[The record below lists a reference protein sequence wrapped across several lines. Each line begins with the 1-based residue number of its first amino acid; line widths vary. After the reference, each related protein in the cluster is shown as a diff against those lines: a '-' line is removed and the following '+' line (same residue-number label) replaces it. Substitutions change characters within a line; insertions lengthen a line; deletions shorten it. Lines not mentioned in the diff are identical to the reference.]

1 MAKFMDKA
9 RAALF
14 DRIDETEEDDAL
26 KKPRKKS
33 RALKE
38 PPREDDEIVG
48 YVKNLVEEWRG
59 HASRVAHEGI
69 WLTNIA
75 YLLGFDSI
83 FYDTNLRSFKPIHF
97 PGQFLRRNRVHIN
110 KILPLMQN
118 RLARL
123 AKSPPRYDVKPNS
136 SEQEDRDAAR
146 LGKQIII
153 QGWDREKIN
162 RKRLDLLMWVQQ
174 CGHAYLRVAWD
185 PTLGR
190 DLKVRN
196 EDGEIELQREGDYRV
211 DVASAFEVFT
221 DPLAKSFDN
230 INRLVHARIKP
241 LSYFRH
247 NFPERGHLVKQE
259 DAWLN
264 SLKYE
269 MRINT
274 MNSQTGSATGSVNL
288 LKDSAIE
295 LSYYEKPTARHPYGR
310 HIVTASGIKLKDDE
324 LPIDEIPFIKFDDL
338 LVGGKYF
345 SESVITHLRP
355 LQDQY
360 NRTVSQRASWVNRL
374 LTGKYIAA
382 RGHGLMASAINDQS
396 GEVVEYDPVPGASE
410 PKAMSIPTIPQYA
423 YNEDDYLVQKMDDI
437 AGINEVS
444 RGQLPSASIPA
455 IGMQFLV
462 EQDDTRIGVITEQHE
477 HSYAD
482 LGRIMLKYAERY
494 YKNERLLKIA
504 GANMEY
510 TVKEFKG
517 EDIRGNLDVAV
528 IRGSTLPGSKVLR
541 RQEIINL
548 HQSGYLGDPS
558 DPKVLENVLNMLE
571 YGEINE
577 VWKDHSLDMKK
588 INESID
594 AIEEGREVEVSEYD
608 NHRLY
613 VQEYNR
619 YRKSDKFTRLDE
631 DQQDYMLKLMAEH
644 VERLT
649 DLMHPETSE
658 TANDNNPMLKEKT
671 GAQEAAEE
679 AGMGE
684 PQQPPMPE
692 ELPVPGE
699 DMDDLEELLQEG
711 DL

>member
-1 MAKFMDKA
+1 MAKFIEKA
-9 RAALF
+9 RNALF
-14 DRIDETEEDDAL
+14 DRIDDEQEQNAAP
-26 KKPRKKS
+26 KKSKKKS

-38 PPREDDEIVG
+38 QPREDDGIVAF
-48 YVKNLVEEWRG
+48 VKDKVEEVRG
-59 HASRVAHEGI
+59 HASRIAHEGI

-83 FYDTNLRSFKPIHF
+83 FYDTNLRSFKPIHY
-97 PGQFLRRNRVHIN
+97 PGQFLRRNRIHIN

-146 LGKQIII
+146 LGKQIIL
-153 QGWDREKIN
+153 QGWDRERVN

-185 PTLGR
+185 PTMGR
-190 DLKVRN
+190 DLKVRS
-196 EDGEIELQREGDYRV
+196 EEGEIELKREGDYRV

-221 DPLAKSFDN
+221 DPLAKSFEE
-230 INRLVHARIKP
+230 ITWLIHARIKP
-241 LSYFRH
+241 ISYFRQT
-247 NFPERGHLVKQE
+247 FKERGHLVKEE
-259 DAWLN
+259 DAWLT
-264 SLKYE
+264 SLRYE

-274 MNSQTGSATGSVNL
+274 MNAQTGSATGLVNL

-295 LSYYEKPTARHPYGR
+295 LSYYEKPTGRHPNGR
-310 HIVTASGIKLKDDE
+310 HIITAAGIKLKDDE

-355 LQDQY
+355 IQDQY

-382 RGHGLMASAINDQS
+382 RGHGLMSSAINDQS

-477 HSYAD
+477 HSYAN

-504 GANMEY
+504 GSNMEY
-510 TVKEFKG
+510 TVKEFRG
-517 EDIRGNLDVAV
+517 EDLRGNLDVAV

-548 HQSGYLGDPS
+548 HQSGYLGDPG

-577 VWKDHSLDMKK
+577 VWKDHSLDMKN

-594 AIEEGREVEVSEYD
+594 LIESGEEVTVSEYD
-608 NHRLY
+608 NHRLF

-619 YRKSDKFTRLDE
+619 YRKSDKFQALDE
-631 DQQDYMLKLMAEH
+631 DQQDHMLKLMAEH

-649 DLMHPETSE
+649 DLMHPTTSE
-658 TANDNNPMLKEKT
+658 SAMDNNPEFQERT
-671 GAQEAAEE
+671 GAQEMAAESE
-679 AGMGE
+679 QQ
-684 PQQPPMPE
+684 QQPPPPE
-692 ELPVPGE
+692 EPMLEGE
-699 DMDDLEELLQEG
+699 DLDELQRLLQEG
-711 DL
+711 EV